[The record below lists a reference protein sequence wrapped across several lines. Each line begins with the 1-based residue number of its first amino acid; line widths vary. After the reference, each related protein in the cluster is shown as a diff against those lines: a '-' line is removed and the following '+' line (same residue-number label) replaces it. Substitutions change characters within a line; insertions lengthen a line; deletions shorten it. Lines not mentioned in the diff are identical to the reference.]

1 MPFWITLWAP
11 IRKAMSYA
19 SSAIAFLVIF
29 SDSDIVNKIRLYEVQ
44 ALNCHGEGDATLSS
58 NSLLEKV
65 LTFLLNSKKFG
76 VE

>member
-1 MPFWITLWAP
+1 
-11 IRKAMSYA
+11 MSYA

-29 SDSDIVNKIRLYEVQ
+29 SDIVNKIRLYEVQ